1 MRLQYF
7 LIALLVLIPVVI
19 AENNTPTQLPTQIL
33 PSTNFNFTLNKT
45 QKPSEINNIPYI
57 SPDVTLTESD
67 KIFSMTTN
75 NVCLSKPLF
84 YLMIGMILIL
94 LIVTLWIWFTSR
106 FVF

>member
-7 LIALLVLIPVVI
+7 LIALLVLIPVVSAKI
-19 AENNTPTQLPTQIL
+19 VPYGEPFIVIKNGSIVNLPAGY
-33 PSTNFNFTLNKT
+33 FN
-45 QKPSEINNIPYI
+45 
-57 SPDVTLTESD
+57 VTAIESD

-84 YLMIGMILIL
+84 YLLIGIIVVL